1 MTNVPQI
8 YTLYQL
14 QPGIEL
20 EFKKKKGARLLK
32 AKVLTFTSQTK
43 AEELL
48 CLILTSKCVLKSC
61 YCSGA
66 GLTTVSPFRQQAQ
79 WLFISCSASQFEL
92 GP

>member
-48 CLILTSKCVLKSC
+48 CLILTSK
-61 YCSGA
+61 
-66 GLTTVSPFRQQAQ
+66 FRQQAQ